1 MSQLVP
7 KSTQTPANLEWPEY
21 LSSYEGMV
29 QHFRAQLEN
38 LQTTEKGRRFAR
50 LSQRI
55 VPQTEFGALFPLPEI
70 GPNESHDE
78 GVDLTAYNNE
88 RTAVLY
94 GQAKLYIDRVEALDT
109 ILSKFEA
116 FQSKYHTD
124 RGTGQGTLAFTDP
137 SVTFFIITLSDVDSI
152 VRRYEKKQL
161 SSRSFYDRLKQSK
174 RLEIVQGS
182 HVLKILRGAYLKM
195 GELPKTLRVHLTSAP
210 LQKDNVYIGIVSSL
224 ELKALYAEFG
234 DALFFENV
242 RDFQDPAK
250 VRERTGRTTPNLEI
264 IKTVTEQPGSLLS
277 RNNGIVFRAEAVD
290 PDGASALVLTNGSIV
305 NGCQSTMCVVLH
317 ATEECFV
324 PAKFVQTSNAW
335 DVAKA
340 ANYQNSVNDID
351 LELARH
357 LRPQVVKRAANI
369 SGVKIDDA
377 KESAFQIIDAIYDQ
391 RAAYQET
398 RLLYIGLFSRLPNNL
413 YASNYTEISSA
424 LLSLFYEDDKYGD
437 SLFEMLFALQR
448 ACQKGLNDTKETFT
462 NSEYA
467 GMFDRYYRD
476 DSPAYRCF
484 VGILALCGALKVN
497 VAERRAVA
505 ADEYARMKKLVED
518 AAQLLQND
526 EPRFLRF
533 YRLASKLWMGQMM
546 DAGGDEAEIR
556 QLMNLQSRKA
566 DFGLMYKK
574 LCLEDDLAEKMSRD

>member
-1 MSQLVP
+1 MSQSEP
-7 KSTQTPANLEWPEY
+7 GSQQSPANVAWPEY
-21 LSSYEGMV
+21 LSNYEGMV
-29 QHFRAQLEN
+29 QHFRAQLEG
-38 LQTTEKGRRFAR
+38 LSSTEKGRRFAR

-55 VPQTEFGALFPLPEI
+55 TPQTEFGAAFPLPEI

-78 GVDLTAYNNE
+78 GVDLTAYMDD

-94 GQAKLYIDRVEALDT
+94 GQAKLWIDRVEDLDG

-116 FQSKYHTD
+116 FQTKYHTEN
-124 RGTGQGTLAFTDP
+124 GTDQFTLAFSDP
-137 SVTFFIITLSDVDSI
+137 RVTFFIVTLSDVSSI
-152 VRRYEKKQL
+152 LQKYEKKRL
-161 SSRSFYDRLKQSK
+161 SSRAFYDTLKQTK
-174 RLEIVQGS
+174 RLQIIHGPQ
-182 HVLKILRGAYLKM
+182 VLKILRGAYLKM
-195 GELPKTLRVHLTSAP
+195 GELPKTLRVHLASEP
-210 LQKDNVYIGIVSSL
+210 LHKDNVHIGIVSSL
-224 ELKALYAEFG
+224 ELKTLYSEFG

-242 RDFQDPAK
+242 RDFLDPSK
-250 VRERTGRTTPNLEI
+250 SRERTGRTSPNLEI
-264 IKTVTEQPGSLLS
+264 IRTVSEEPGSLLS
-277 RNNGIVFRAEAVD
+277 RNNGIVFRAEAVSL
-290 PDGASALVLTNGSIV
+290 DGPSTLVLTNGSIV

-317 ATEECFV
+317 AREECFV

-357 LRPQVVKRAANI
+357 LRPQIVKRAANI
-369 SGVKIDDA
+369 VGVKIDDG

-391 RAAYQET
+391 RVAYHET

-413 YASNYTEISSA
+413 YASNYTEISS
-424 LLSLFYEDDKYGD
+424 SLISRFYEDDKYGD
-437 SLFEMLFALQR
+437 NLFEMLFALQR
-448 ACQKGLNDTKETFT
+448 ACQKGLQDSKETFT

-497 VAERRAVA
+497 IAERRLDA

-518 AAQLLQND
+518 AAQLLQKD
-526 EPRFLRF
+526 ESRFLRF

-546 DAGGDEAEIR
+546 DAGGDESEIR
-556 QLMNLQSRKA
+556 QLMSLQSRKA

-574 LCLEDDLAEKMSRD
+574 LCLEADLAEKLSRN